1 MDVILLKWDFF
12 SYCHN
17 VFTGY
22 FYKPI
27 NYYNCTLYLAKKK
40 KKSMTDWKLGECA
53 YNCAL
58 CTAHWKPWG
67 QGQWKTCLIPS
78 NRCKHTFRGFLQ
90 RSSYSRMFL
99 CGSDFFFHKCN
110 QLLKILLHKHIF
122 PWKLQWLCAMLQE
135 LQNRLFYIS
144 DLSVFICCLKV
155 NHKTLQL
162 MQSCNTVPDVNSSG
176 IFKSQMLTFLSF
188 WNPSVLSFIF

>member
-1 MDVILLKWDFF
+1 M
-12 SYCHN
+12 
-17 VFTGY
+17 FTGY

-27 NYYNCTLYLAKKK
+27 KYYNCTLYLAKKK
-40 KKSMTDWKLGECA
+40 KKNQWQTGNLENAPTAVHYAQPTENHQVKVSGKPASFPLTDANLHLEDFCKDLV
-53 YNCAL
+53 
-58 CTAHWKPWG
+58 TAG
-67 QGQWKTCLIPS
+67 CFSVDQI
-78 NRCKHTFRGFLQ
+78 
-90 RSSYSRMFL
+90 
-99 CGSDFFFHKCN
+99 FFHKCN
-110 QLLKILLHKHIF
+110 QLLKTLLHKHIF

-144 DLSVFICCLKV
+144 DLSVFMCCLKV

-188 WNPSVLSFIF
+188 WNPVLSFIF